1 MRPAPTATLPPVKR
15 KETPDS
21 ICQTRS
27 YQLITPLYGGGV
39 EPAKCDEV
47 TVVRATEIR
56 GHLRFWWRA
65 TQGGRF
71 DGNLEKMKAAE
82 GALWGS
88 AGGEGDIQPSKVQVV
103 VIASAKGNL
112 DNPFEVVRGAT
123 GNPKIQA
130 HSRTEVPSYVA
141 FPLQPKQEEAVIGM
155 TTESVQ
161 KNVTFTVK
169 IVFPTKSQPEIEAA
183 LWAWETFGGLGARTR
198 RGFGA
203 VHLVKIDDQIVK
215 LQPSNQVLPALK
227 REIEQHVVNGTWP
240 KNVPFL
246 AKSTA
251 SNQIQITSPQPTP
264 VKAWELLI
272 RKLKLF
278 RQQRN
283 PGSRPNMP
291 GRSHWPEPDEIRRLT
306 RRSDPNHRNPLW
318 NVSKFP
324 RAVFGL
330 PIIFH
335 FKDRSEPGDTSLQ
348 GTVSDR
354 FGSPLI
360 LRPLVCADGKAV
372 GLACVLSG
380 PREPD
385 GGLILKGAPG
395 DPSVNSTLSPAEAA
409 RLKPLNGQADVLQ
422 AFLKF
427 LIQ

>member
-1 MRPAPTATLPPVKR
+1 MRPDPKFSPPKVETRPT
-15 KETPDS
+15 D
-21 ICQTRS
+21 QTTWVRS

-71 DGNLEKMKAAE
+71 DGDLKKMKAAE
-82 GALWGS
+82 DALWGS
-88 AGGEGDIQPSKVQVV
+88 AGGEGDTQPSKVQVV
-103 VIASAKGNL
+103 VTAWEKGNL

-155 TTESVQ
+155 TTGAVQ
-161 KNVTFTVK
+161 KNVKFTLK
-169 IVFPTKSQPEIEAA
+169 IVFPTHNQPELEAA

-203 VHLVKIDDQIVK
+203 IRLEKKEGLEVKPRVLNQLVQT
-215 LQPSNQVLPALK
+215 LK
-227 REIEQHVVNGTWP
+227 DEMERHVVDGTWP
-240 KNVPFL
+240 KGIPYVNRQTFL
-246 AKSTA
+246 SHIQVTA
-251 SNQIQITSPQPTP
+251 PQLTP

-291 GRSHWPEPDEIRRLT
+291 GRSHWPEPDEIRKLT
-306 RRSDPNHRNPLW
+306 RKSDPRHRDALW

-324 RAVFGL
+324 RAAFGL

-335 FKDRSEPGDTSLQ
+335 FKDRSDPGDTTLQ
-348 GTVSDR
+348 GTDSDR
-354 FGSPLI
+354 LASPLI
-360 LRPLVCADGKAV
+360 LRPLLCTDGKAV
-372 GLACVLSG
+372 GLAYVLSG

-395 DPSVNSTLSPAEAA
+395 DPPVLSTLSPTDAA
-409 RLKPLNGQADVLQ
+409 KLKPLNGQTDVLQ

-427 LIQ
+427 LTQ